1 MEYKTLLLDP
11 QSSNKQRSVFTIYKG
26 QKINAKK
33 IRLCNFDISNKTGDS
48 VYFNH
53 NGVYSLLSKVSLLS
67 LNGTEIDRVSNMDIM
82 GIRLSHLEN
91 ATQFS
96 VGRQMN
102 QNMCNSL
109 YVTNLGQANLTEE
122 AQKDDAS
129 FMSIYIDVSFMLQYL
144 QQRDIID
151 EGCTL
156 VFEWADAQVLGYD
169 YEFSVP
175 PCLAIDEALG
185 NVMADPVE
193 HSYLTIIQ
201 DKLIVPY
208 LQTSFEKRLNSY
220 FDQYIHNVYYYNIQD
235 KASNVLTN
243 PKAQIGEQ
251 VEISIDGIKVIPLK
265 GINHDGKK
273 AGMMHDFSGEFTAPA
288 YDAIIALNN
297 AQYKGFY
304 NPNLGLFTGGNFSY
318 GCFGLDKFIRNDF
331 TLSYNVG
338 AVVPSQNGYV
348 VMVLAEVLRSYNR
361 MTDKVSFV
369 APVKM

>member
-1 MEYKTLLLDP
+1 MEYRTLLLDP
-11 QSSNKQRSVFTIYKG
+11 QSSNAQRAVFTIHKG
-26 QKINAKK
+26 MKINAKK

-48 VYFNH
+48 IYFNH

-109 YVTNLGQANLTEE
+109 YVTNMGQANLTEE

-129 FMSIYIDVSFMLQYL
+129 FMSVYIDVSFMLQYL

-151 EGCTL
+151 EGFTL
-156 VFEWADAQVLGYD
+156 LFEFADPETLGYN
-169 YEFSVP
+169 YEFTVP
-175 PCLAIDEALG
+175 PCLAVDEALG
-185 NVMADPVE
+185 NVMGDPVE

-201 DKLIVPY
+201 DKLVVSF
-208 LQTSFEKRLNSY
+208 LQTGFEKRLNAF

-243 PKAQIGEQ
+243 PMAQILES
-251 VEISIDGIKVIPLK
+251 VEISTDGQKIIPLK
-265 GINHDGKK
+265 GINSDAKK
-273 AGMMHDFSGEFTAPA
+273 AAMMHDFSGEFTAPA
-288 YDAIIALNN
+288 YDSIIALNN
-297 AQYKGFY
+297 PQYKGFY
-304 NPNLGLFTGGNFSY
+304 NPNLGLFTSGNFSY

-331 TLSYNVG
+331 TLSYTVG
-338 AVVPSQNGYV
+338 APVPSQNGYV
-348 VMVLAEVLRSYNR
+348 VMILAEVLRSYNR
-361 MTDKVSFV
+361 QTDKVSFV